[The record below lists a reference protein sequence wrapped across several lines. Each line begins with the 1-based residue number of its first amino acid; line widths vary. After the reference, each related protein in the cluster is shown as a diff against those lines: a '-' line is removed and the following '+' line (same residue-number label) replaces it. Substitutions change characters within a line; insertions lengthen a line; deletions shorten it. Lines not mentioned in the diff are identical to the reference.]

1 MRHYKIEEI
10 KTIRR
15 IFCNKCGREIPMKG
29 DIAQE
34 DVLDVEKRW
43 GYFSQ
48 RDNEVHKFD
57 LCEKCYDELIATF
70 QIPIEIE

>member
-1 MRHYKIEEI
+1 
-10 KTIRR
+10 
-15 IFCNKCGREIPMKG
+15 MKG
-29 DIAQE
+29 EIAQE

-43 GYFSQ
+43 GYFSK

-57 LCEKCYDELIATF
+57 LCEQCYDELIATF